1 MAFLVCHLERSEGA
15 VCIISFILYNYTVPI
30 FIGKILS
37 LRRTQTNVKNEEDK
51 EPLYWP

>member
-1 MAFLVCHLERSEGA
+1 MTFFVCHPERSEGA
-15 VCIISFILYNYTVPI
+15 VDIISVILYNFTVPV